1 MIPMSDSQRKTTA
14 LMYMFGSLHVFL
26 LLLLLLITDSTLRYC
41 ENIVSYNLV
50 ITGCKAKNMYFDID
64 LMQQDKKLYFVFNF

>member
-1 MIPMSDSQRKTTA
+1 MSDSQRKTTA
-14 LMYMFGSLHVFL
+14 LMYMFGSVHVF
-26 LLLLLLITDSTLRYC
+26 LLLLLITDSTLRYC

-64 LMQQDKKLYFVFNF
+64 LMQQDKILYFVFSVVERY